1 MAESLGGPATRS
13 ITWLLADPAATSRF
27 GEILARSLPG
37 GQREPLSLYFEGEL
51 GAGKTSLI
59 RGLLAG
65 LGHRGRVPSPT
76 YTLVEPYVLDRHR
89 VLHVDLY
96 RLRDPA
102 ELDDLGLADEL
113 AAPDDRGRGS
123 LLLAEWPGRGADRL
137 PEPDLVLN
145 LAIEGERRKVSLSP
159 RTAVGFRLLH
169 EVQQALPGGF

>member
-1 MAESLGGPATRS
+1 VAESLGGPATRAV
-13 ITWLLADPAATSRF
+13 TWLLADPAATAHF
-27 GEILARSLPG
+27 GEILARGLPG
-37 GQREPLSLYFEGEL
+37 GQRPPLILYFEGEL

-76 YTLVEPYVLDRHR
+76 YTLVEPYLLDRYR

-123 LLLAEWPGRGADRL
+123 LLLAEWPSRGAGRL
-137 PEPDLVLN
+137 PHPDLVLQ
-145 LAIEGERRKVSLSP
+145 LAIDGERRRVTLSP
-159 RTAVGFRLLH
+159 RTAPGSGLVR
-169 EVQQALPGGF
+169 EVQHALPGGF